1 MADDRQHNKAEMR
14 TSRRAAILAA
24 AGGGLLAGLGP
35 ISGWTPSALADA
47 SPKRGGTLKLALGG
61 ASTTDSMDPTTTQN
75 SMGTVLNRLIYST
88 LVEVDATGK
97 ILPELAE
104 SWTSNLAADEWAFD
118 LRQDATFHNGKALTA
133 ADVVYSINRNLSAD
147 SKSGAKPLLAAV
159 KKIAANGDHRILVSL
174 NGGNADLPYVF
185 GDYHLGIVPAGF
197 NDWNNP
203 IGTGPFVMKTFDPGT
218 RVIAA
223 RNPRYFRNHR
233 PYVDG
238 VEIIAVN
245 DSGAR
250 LSALRSGNVDII
262 NRVETRIVGLL
273 EKDPGIKVVAAPS
286 RTHYCFVMDTRV
298 APFSDNN
305 IRLALKY
312 AIDRKKILNNVLKG
326 YGAIGNDQPIPEGD
340 PFYAAL
346 PQHEYDPDKA
356 RFFLKKSGRDTLS
369 IDLSA
374 ADGAFAGAIDMASL
388 FAESARPAGITV
400 NVIRESDDSYWDII
414 WMKKP
419 FYMSWFGGRPTAD
432 MMLSLAYSTGSSWN
446 DTFWSDAAFDKLL
459 AAARV
464 SADTAKRREMYAE
477 MQRMIWDT
485 GGYLIPAF
493 ANLIDAQGP
502 KVHGLEPD
510 INSELMAGRCGEYV
524 WLDG

>member
-1 MADDRQHNKAEMR
+1 MADDGQNTGIRIG
-14 TSRRAAILAA
+14 RRAAILGA
-24 AGGGLLAGLGP
+24 AGTALLSGSRP
-35 ISGWTPSALADA
+35 IPGWIGSARADA
-47 SPKRGGTLKLALGG
+47 GPKRGGTLRLALGG

-88 LVEVDATGK
+88 LVEVDATGNL
-97 ILPELAE
+97 LPELAE
-104 SWTSNLAADEWAFD
+104 SWNSNAAADEWVFD
-118 LRQDATFHNGKALTA
+118 LRKDATFHNGKALTA
-133 ADVVYSINRNLSAD
+133 ADVIYSINRNMAAD
-147 SKSGAKPLLAAV
+147 SKSGAKPLLSAV
-159 KKIAANGDHRILVSL
+159 KKIAANGANQIVVSL
-174 NGGNADLPYVF
+174 NGGNADLPYVL
-185 GDYHLGIVPAGF
+185 GDYHLGIVPEGF
-197 NDWNNP
+197 SDWNNP
-203 IGTGPFVMKTFDPGT
+203 VGTGPFTMQSFDPGT
-218 RVIAA
+218 RIVCA
-223 RNPRYFRNHR
+223 RNPRYFRNGR
-233 PYVDG
+233 PYVDT
-238 VEIIAVN
+238 VEILAVN

-273 EKDPGIKVVAAPS
+273 KKEPGIKVVASPS

-305 IRLALKY
+305 VRLALKY
-312 AIDRKKILNNVLKG
+312 AIDRKKILENVLKG
-326 YGAIGNDQPIPEGD
+326 YGAIGNDQSIPEGD

-346 PQHEYDPDKA
+346 PQHEYDPQKA
-356 RFFLKKSGRDTLS
+356 KFLLRKAGHENLS
-369 IDLSA
+369 LDLSA

-388 FAESARPAGITV
+388 FAESARPAGIDV
-400 NVIRESDDSYWDII
+400 NVIRESDDSYWDVI

-446 DTFWSDAAFDKLL
+446 DTFWSNAEFDKLL
-459 AAARV
+459 AAARI
-464 SADTAKRREMYAE
+464 SSDTAKRRKMYAE
-477 MQRMIWDT
+477 MQRMIWET

-502 KVHGLEPD
+502 KVHGLAPN